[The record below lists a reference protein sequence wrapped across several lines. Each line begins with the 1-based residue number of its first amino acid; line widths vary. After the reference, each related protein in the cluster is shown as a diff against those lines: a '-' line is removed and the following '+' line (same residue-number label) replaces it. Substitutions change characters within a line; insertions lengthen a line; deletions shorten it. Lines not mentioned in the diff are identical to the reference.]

1 MAADT
6 RERILIV
13 DDEEDLRSTYRL
25 ILERAGFAVDEAA
38 SGAEA
43 IALAAKGPDLV
54 LLDIHLPDMDG
65 YEVCRRLKHDPATGT
80 IPVLH
85 VSGMYR
91 TSEDRTRGLE
101 TGSDGY
107 LSRPVERKELIA
119 TVNALLR
126 PRRIEADLRRSE
138 ARRAAAEAL
147 VEVGRLVA
155 QSTDLRTV
163 AQRIADKVR
172 ALLHASVALVFRVE
186 PESGALVPLAWT
198 GDSAPDRPPPPT
210 YPPGVGSAGV
220 AVRER
225 RIFTTPNVLEDPRVI
240 LEPTVRDWIE
250 RGPYRAALVV
260 PLVFQGEVI
269 GALLAGDRDGRSFT
283 DEEIALGQGFA
294 EQAALAVAHFAL
306 LGRLEEAAVLEER
319 VRLARDLHDGV
330 LQTLAGTVL
339 QLEVLRRESPEDSEV
354 RRRLLEI
361 QMPLVAQQRELR
373 LLIQPL
379 KTPERRPSVGAAD
392 LCARLEDLATRIE
405 RQWGRPVELANDGW
419 RATVS
424 ATLAQEIYHLV
435 SEALVNAARHARA
448 SRITVTVRS
457 GEGQGAVAVATI
469 SVSDDGRG
477 FPFQGRHDLKSLQG
491 MNLGPVTLMH
501 RVAALRGELTIDS
514 SPSGSRVEIRL
525 PIAG

>member
-1 MAADT
+1 MPADT

-13 DDEEDLRSTYRL
+13 DDDADLRGTYRL
-25 ILERAGFAVDEAA
+25 ILERAGFVVQEAV

-43 IALAAKGPDLV
+43 LALAATGPDLV

-65 YEVCRRLKHDPATGT
+65 YEVCRRLKGDPATGT

-147 VEVGRLVA
+147 VEVGSLVA

-163 AQRIADKVR
+163 AERIAEKVR
-172 ALLHASVALVFRVE
+172 GLLSASAAAVFRVAPESGRLTALVFKSDLI
-186 PESGALVPLAWT
+186 PDVPLP
-198 GDSAPDRPPPPT
+198 SFPR
-210 YPPGVGSAGV
+210 GV
-220 AVRER
+220 ATVGLAVQER
-225 RIFTTPNVLEDPRVI
+225 KVITTRNVLEDPRVA
-240 LEPTVRDWIE
+240 LTPEARESIE
-250 RGPYRAALVV
+250 RAPYRATLVV
-260 PLVFQGEVI
+260 PLIFQDEVI
-269 GALLAGDRDGRSFT
+269 GALLAGDLAGRAFT
-283 DEEIALGQGFA
+283 DAEIALAQGFA
-294 EQAALAVAHFAL
+294 DQAALAVAHFSL
-306 LGRLEEAAVLEER
+306 LKRLEETVVLEER

-339 QLEVLRRESPEDSEV
+339 QLEALRRESPEDSEV
-354 RRRLLEI
+354 RQRLLDI
-361 QMPLVAQQRELR
+361 QLPLVAQQRELR
-373 LLIQPL
+373 SLIQPL
-379 KTPERRPSVGAAD
+379 KTPDQRPPASDAN
-392 LCARLEDLATRIE
+392 LCARLEDLAARIE
-405 RQWGRPVELANDGW
+405 RQWGRPVELASDGW

-448 SRITVTVRS
+448 SRIAVEVRS
-457 GEGQGAVAVATI
+457 GDGAAATI
-469 SVSDDGRG
+469 SVADDGRG
-477 FPFQGRHDLKSLQG
+477 FPFHGRYDLKALQA
-491 MNLGPVTLMH
+491 MNVGPVTLKH

-525 PIAG
+525 PISG